1 MAGGFYT
8 ADLGSVAPAG
18 VFREAFAWP
27 SPPIAIRSRAGGRM
41 SQDSLMI
48 IGGQWGDEG
57 KGKVVDLLSG
67 GFAAVVRYNGGNN
80 AGHTVRF
87 ADRRFAL
94 HLVPSGIIHPGVTCY
109 LASGMVVDPSGLV
122 GEMDKLVGEGVEI
135 DGRIV
140 LSPRATLILPT
151 HRALDA
157 AREGMR
163 GADRIGTTGRGIG
176 PAYQDRA
183 QRRALRGHVLADD
196 PSTRRRDAMALME
209 QHNHELEALF
219 GAEPVD
225 LEVAMAELERVA
237 GRLGPLVAEVGPALR
252 RHRADGEAVLFE
264 GAQGVML
271 DLAWG
276 TYPYVTS
283 SSCLPG
289 FAAASCGIGP
299 RLLGPV
305 IGVMKAYATRVGGG
319 PFPTELDDATGEG
332 LRERGAEYGTTTGRP
347 RRCGWF
353 DAVAARFAV
362 EVAGIDAVAVT
373 KLDVLDGCPEIR
385 VATAYR
391 LPDGSAVDTFPAD
404 STVAERLE
412 PVYETLPGWRRPTEG
427 VTRIAD
433 LPAEARDYLG
443 YLEAKVGAPIVIVS
457 TGPRR
462 EETLVRGD
470 GELERRLRELVAR
483 G

>member
-1 MAGGFYT
+1 
-8 ADLGSVAPAG
+8 
-18 VFREAFAWP
+18 
-27 SPPIAIRSRAGGRM
+27 M
-41 SQDSLMI
+41 SQESLMI

-57 KGKVVDLLSG
+57 KGKIVDLLSG
-67 GFAAVVRYNGGNN
+67 GFSAVVRYNGGNN
-80 AGHTVRF
+80 AGHTVRY
-87 ADRRFAL
+87 ADRHFAL

-109 LASGMVVDPSGLV
+109 LASGMVIDPTGLV
-122 GEMDKLVGEGVEI
+122 SELERLEAEGVDI

-140 LSPRATLILPT
+140 VSPRATLILPT

-163 GADRIGTTGRGIG
+163 GAGKIGTTGRGIG

-196 PSTRRRDAMALME
+196 PSTRRARALALME
-209 QHNHELEALF
+209 QHNHELQALF

-225 LEVAMAELERVA
+225 LDAALDELEQAA
-237 GRLGPLVAEVGPALR
+237 GRLGPMVSEVGDALR
-252 RHRADGEAVLFE
+252 RHEAAGEAVLFE

-289 FAAASCGIGP
+289 FAAASCGISP
-299 RLLGPV
+299 KLLGPV
-305 IGVMKAYATRVGGG
+305 IGVVKAYATRVGGG
-319 PFPTELDDATGEG
+319 PFPTELDDAVGEKI
-332 LRERGAEYGTTTGRP
+332 RVRGNEYGTTTGRP

-362 EVAGIDAVAVT
+362 EVSGIDALAVT
-373 KLDVLDGCPEIR
+373 KLDILDGFDEIR

-391 LPDGSAVDTFPAD
+391 LPDGSTVSTFPAD
-404 STVAERLE
+404 AEIAAAAS
-412 PVYETLPGWRRPTEG
+412 PVYETRPGWSLPTEG
-427 VTRIAD
+427 VTAEAD
-433 LPAEARDYLG
+433 LPAEAVDYLR
-443 YLEAKVGAPIVIVS
+443 YLEGLVGVPISVVS

-462 EETLVRGD
+462 EETLIRG
-470 GELERRLRELVAR
+470 GSALARRLRDLTAAS
-483 G
+483 

>member
-1 MAGGFYT
+1 
-8 ADLGSVAPAG
+8 
-18 VFREAFAWP
+18 
-27 SPPIAIRSRAGGRM
+27 M

-67 GFAAVVRYNGGNN
+67 GFSAVVRYNGGNN
-80 AGHTVRF
+80 AGHTVRY
-87 ADRRFAL
+87 ADRHFAL
-94 HLVPSGIIHPGVTCY
+94 HLVPSGIIHPGVKCY
-109 LASGMVVDPSGLV
+109 LGSGMVIDPTGLV
-122 GEMDKLVGEGVEI
+122 GEMDKLESEGVDI
-135 DGRIV
+135 DGRIIV
-140 LSPRATLILPT
+140 SPRSTLILPT

-163 GADRIGTTGRGIG
+163 GAGKIGTTGRGIG

-196 PSTRRRDAMALME
+196 PATRRKRALDLMH
-209 QHNHELEALF
+209 QHNHELEVLF
-219 GAEPVD
+219 NAEPVD
-225 LEVAMAELERVA
+225 LEAAMAEFERVSQ
-237 GRLGPLVAEVGPALR
+237 RLGPMVAEVGPALR
-252 RHRADGEAVLFE
+252 RHEAAGEAVLFE
-264 GAQGVML
+264 GAQGVLL

-299 RLLGPV
+299 KLLGPV

-319 PFPTELDDATGEG
+319 PFPTELDDAVGERI
-332 LRERGAEYGTTTGRP
+332 RERGAEYGTTTGRP

-362 EVAGIDAVAVT
+362 EVSGIDAIALT
-373 KLDVLDGCPEIR
+373 KLDILDGFDEIK
-385 VATAYR
+385 VATSYR
-391 LPDGSAVDTFPAD
+391 LPDGSTTDTFPAD
-404 STVAERLE
+404 AEIAEVLE
-412 PVYETLPGWRRPTEG
+412 PVYETVPAWRRPTEG
-427 VTRIAD
+427 ITTEAE
-433 LPAEARDYLG
+433 LPPEALDYLE
-443 YLEAKVGAPIVIVS
+443 YLEGKIGAPIAIVS
-457 TGPRR
+457 NGPRR
-462 EETLVRGD
+462 EETMIRGNTGLSD
-470 GELERRLRELVAR
+470 RLRKMI

>member
-1 MAGGFYT
+1 
-8 ADLGSVAPAG
+8 
-18 VFREAFAWP
+18 
-27 SPPIAIRSRAGGRM
+27 M

-67 GFAAVVRYNGGNN
+67 GFSAVVRYNGGNN
-80 AGHTVRF
+80 AGHTVRY
-87 ADRRFAL
+87 ADRHFAL
-94 HLVPSGIIHPGVTCY
+94 HLVPSGIIHPGVKCY
-109 LASGMVVDPSGLV
+109 LGSGMVIDPTGLV
-122 GEMDKLVGEGVEI
+122 GEMDKLESEGVDI
-135 DGRIV
+135 DGRIIV
-140 LSPRATLILPT
+140 SPRSTLILPT

-163 GADRIGTTGRGIG
+163 GAGKIGTTGRGIG

-196 PSTRRRDAMALME
+196 PATRRKRALDLMH
-209 QHNHELEALF
+209 QHNHELEVLF
-219 GAEPVD
+219 NAEPVD
-225 LEVAMAELERVA
+225 LEAAMAEFERVSQ
-237 GRLGPLVAEVGPALR
+237 RLGPMVAEVGPALR
-252 RHRADGEAVLFE
+252 RHEAAGEAVLFE
-264 GAQGVML
+264 GAQGVLL

-299 RLLGPV
+299 KLLGPV

-319 PFPTELDDATGEG
+319 PFPTELDDAVGERI
-332 LRERGAEYGTTTGRP
+332 RERGAEYGTTTGRP

-362 EVAGIDAVAVT
+362 EVSGIDAIALT
-373 KLDVLDGCPEIR
+373 KLDILDGFDEIK
-385 VATAYR
+385 VATSYR
-391 LPDGSAVDTFPAD
+391 LPDGSTTDTFPAD
-404 STVAERLE
+404 AEIAEVLE
-412 PVYETLPGWRRPTEG
+412 PVYETVPAWRRPTEG
-427 VTRIAD
+427 VTTEAE
-433 LPAEARDYLG
+433 LPPEALDYLG
-443 YLEAKVGAPIVIVS
+443 YLEEKVGVPIAIVS
-457 TGPRR
+457 NGPRR
-462 EETLVRGD
+462 EETMIRGNT
-470 GELERRLRELVAR
+470 ELSDRLRKMI

>member
-1 MAGGFYT
+1 
-8 ADLGSVAPAG
+8 
-18 VFREAFAWP
+18 
-27 SPPIAIRSRAGGRM
+27 M

-57 KGKVVDLLSG
+57 KGKIVDLLTG

-87 ADRRFAL
+87 ADRHFAL
-94 HLVPSGIIHPGVTCY
+94 HLVPSGIIHPRVRCY
-109 LASGMVVDPSGLV
+109 MASGMVVDPSGLV
-122 GEMDKLVGEGVEI
+122 RELETLEAGGVEI
-135 DGRIV
+135 GDRIA
-140 LSPRATLILPT
+140 LSPRASLILPT

-163 GADRIGTTGRGIG
+163 GAGKIGTTGRGIG

-183 QRRALRGHVLADD
+183 QRRGVRGHILSDD
-196 PSTRRRDAMALME
+196 DATRRRRALELME
-209 QHNHELEALF
+209 QHNHELEILF

-225 LEVAMAELERVA
+225 LDAAMNELEA
-237 GRLGPLVAEVGPALR
+237 AADRLGPMVAEVGPALR
-252 RHRADGEAVLFE
+252 RHEAAGEAVLFE
-264 GAQGVML
+264 GAQGVLL
-271 DLAWG
+271 DLNWG

-289 FAAASCGIGP
+289 FAAASCGISP

-319 PFPTELDDATGEG
+319 PFPTELDDETGERI
-332 LRERGAEYGTTTGRP
+332 RERGAEYGTTTGRP

-362 EVAGIDAVAVT
+362 EVAGIDAVALT
-373 KLDVLDGCPEIR
+373 KLDVLDGIDELR

-391 LPDGSAVDTFPAD
+391 RPDGSVIDTFPAD
-404 STVAERLE
+404 TDIAESIE
-412 PVYETLPGWRRPTEG
+412 PVYETVPGWPTATEG
-427 VTRIAD
+427 VAREAD
-433 LPAEARDYLG
+433 LPGEALDYLE
-443 YLEAKVGAPIVIVS
+443 YLEGKIGVPAVVVS
-457 TGPRR
+457 NGPRR
-462 EETLVRGD
+462 EETMIRG
-470 GELERRLRELVAR
+470 GSKLASRLRSIIE
-483 G
+483 

>member
-1 MAGGFYT
+1 
-8 ADLGSVAPAG
+8 
-18 VFREAFAWP
+18 
-27 SPPIAIRSRAGGRM
+27 M
-41 SQDSLMI
+41 STGSLMI

-57 KGKVVDLLSG
+57 KGKVVDLLSA

-80 AGHTVRF
+80 AGHTVRY

-94 HLVPSGIIHPGVTCY
+94 HLVPSGIIHDDVKCY
-109 LASGMVVDPSGLV
+109 LASGMVVDPTGLV
-122 GEMDKLVGEGVEI
+122 GEMDKLEEEGVAT

-151 HRALDA
+151 HKALDG
-157 AREGMR
+157 AREGTL
-163 GADRIGTTGRGIG
+163 GAGKIGTTGRGIG

-183 QRRALRGHVLADD
+183 QRRALRAHVLAE
-196 PSTRRRDAMALME
+196 PGRLRERALALME
-209 QHNHELEALF
+209 QHNRELIKLF
-219 GAEPVD
+219 DAPAVD
-225 LEVAMAELERVA
+225 LDQAMAEIEHAAV
-237 GRLGPLVAEVGPALR
+237 RLAPLLGEVGPALR
-252 RHRADGEAVLFE
+252 RHRAAGEAVLFE

-305 IGVMKAYATRVGGG
+305 VGVMKAYATRVGSG
-319 PFPTELDDATGEG
+319 PFPSELEDATGERM
-332 LRERGAEYGTTTGRP
+332 RERGAEFGTTTGRP

-353 DAVAARFAV
+353 DAVAARYAV

-373 KLDVLDGCPEIR
+373 KLDILDGFETIK
-385 VATAYR
+385 VVTGYR
-391 LPDGSAVDTFPAD
+391 LPDGSTVETFPAD
-404 STVAERLE
+404 VEVAEAVE
-412 PVYETLPGWRRPTEG
+412 PLHEELPGWTTPTEG
-427 VTRIAD
+427 VVHEDD
-433 LPAEARDYLG
+433 LPP
-443 YLEAKVGAPIVIVS
+443 EAKSYLDFLEEKLGVPAVIVS

-462 EETLVRGD
+462 EETLVRG
-470 GELERRLRELVAR
+470 GSELADSIREIIA